1 MLKNQ
6 ELSSAS
12 NADGKGLG
20 LGVNNIATPSPN
32 QRPAGTPNFGVTDPA
47 LGMSNSPGMDR
58 WRFAG
63 NSPHAPEDFN
73 FSGNVDIG
81 LGVDPNL
88 TMEMISL
95 GLEEPLPTQETIDEL

>member
-1 MLKNQ
+1 
-6 ELSSAS
+6 
-12 NADGKGLG
+12 
-20 LGVNNIATPSPN
+20 
-32 QRPAGTPNFGVTDPA
+32 
-47 LGMSNSPGMDR
+47 MSNSPGMDR